1 MSSLRLLPVNCTFSA
16 LRTTTLSPQSMCGV
30 KEGLCLPRS
39 RVAMIAASRPS
50 TRPSASITTHFLWM
64 SDGLAEKVFIVHSSA
79 AGRYSCPV
87 RESRSCKGLAN
98 GGQAPLL
105 ASAEPRVQH
114 EGDRGEN
121 EAAMTAMPRVTENA
135 PVLLEECDQGVLR
148 LTLNRPEARNALSVT
163 LMSALLDALGRA
175 AKEPQARVVVIAG
188 AGPAFCAGHDLRE
201 LRTDQRR
208 EAYERLFAQCSEL
221 MLAIVRLA
229 KPVIAQV
236 HGVATA
242 AGCQLVATCDL
253 AVAAEDARFA
263 TPGVNIGLFC
273 STPMVAL
280 TRAVGRKAA
289 MEMLLTGKLVDSATA
304 QAIGLVNRVVPRDG
318 LRDAVDGLA
327 REIAGKSA
335 LTVAIGKE
343 AFYRQAELDLS
354 SAYRYAAEVMTTNM
368 LARDA
373 GEGIDAFLAK
383 RAPVW
388 HDR

>member
-16 LRTTTLSPQSMCGV
+16 LTTTTLSPQSMCGV

-50 TRPSASITTHFLWM
+50 TRPSASITTHFFSI
-64 SDGLAEKVFIVHSSA
+64 SDGLAEKVFIVRSSA

-87 RESRSCKGLAN
+87 RESRSCKGSGH
-98 GGQAPLL
+98 GGQARLL
-105 ASAEPRVQH
+105 AGGQPKVQH
-114 EGDRGEN
+114 GGGEN
-121 EAAMTAMPRVTENA
+121 EAAMSAVPRMTENA

-148 LTLNRPEARNALSVT
+148 LTLNRPEARNALSVA

-175 AKEPQARVVVIAG
+175 AKEPEARVVVIAG
-188 AGPAFCAGHDLRE
+188 SGPAFCAGHDLRE

-208 EAYERLFAQCSEL
+208 ETYERLFAQCSEL
-221 MLAIVRLA
+221 MLTIVRLP
-229 KPVIAQV
+229 KPVIAEV

-263 TPGVNIGLFC
+263 TPGVNLGLFC

-289 MEMLLTGKLVDSATA
+289 MEMLLTGKLVDAATA

-318 LRDAVDGLA
+318 LREAVDGLA

-343 AFYRQAELDLS
+343 AFYRQAELDLAA
-354 SAYRYAAEVMTTNM
+354 AYRHAAEVMTTNM